1 MNEPHVLSFV
11 LHIAGAAALL
21 IWAVRLVRTGVERA
35 FAVEM
40 RRWLQRSSES
50 RAMAA
55 VSGASIAIFLQSAT
69 AVAVLVSNFV
79 AKRGLPTAVGL
90 GVLLGADLGS
100 AVASQILLI
109 RQAFLIPLLLLIGVV
124 LFLRGNS
131 SRMRQTGR
139 ILIGLSLIFLSLDMI
154 RTATAP
160 MVESAGTQAV
170 MQYLA
175 RDLLSAFLIGAVFA
189 WLVHSSVAAVL
200 LFVTL
205 AGQSLLPIEGA
216 AAMVLGANLGG
227 AFIAYTLTLGA
238 PGTARQMVVA
248 NLLLRGS
255 GAALTLMLVRAM
267 PDLLGYVG
275 GNPARQAINLH
286 LVFNLALLII
296 CLPMVG
302 VISEMVGKIVHDK
315 TRDESELNDVSALTP
330 AALSRPNRAMDC
342 TARELLRMGQ
352 KIEQMLRRTVEL
364 YDRWDPSVAES
375 ITEQDKSIRKIHL
388 EVKLYLAKLGQ
399 GSLDEEQ
406 SQRSMEL
413 VSISTSL
420 EAASDAITRTML
432 PLARKLESEA
442 VTFSEKGREEINEFF
457 DRVLDNVQLAL
468 NVMMSQ
474 NPAEARE
481 LVAAKEQV
489 RSIEEKLQRNHLDR
503 LRQGL
508 AESIETS
515 SIHQETLRAVKQIN
529 TSFSMMGYPIL
540 ARSGDLLNSRLA

>member
-1 MNEPHVLSFV
+1 MNEPNVLSFV

-35 FAVEM
+35 FAHEM
-40 RRWLQRSSES
+40 RRWLQRSSEN

-55 VSGASIAIFLQSAT
+55 FSGASAAVFLQSAT

-79 AKRGLPTAVGL
+79 AKRGLPVAVGL

-100 AVASQILLI
+100 AIASQVLLI
-109 RQAFLIPLLLLIGVV
+109 RQAFLIPLLLLVGVV

-131 SRMRQTGR
+131 SRLRQSGR

-154 RTATAP
+154 RDATAP

-170 MQYLA
+170 MQYLS

-189 WLVHSSVAAVL
+189 WAVHSSVAAVL

-205 AGQSLLPIEGA
+205 AGQSLLPVEGA

-227 AFIAYTLTLGA
+227 AFIAYTLTLAA
-238 PGTARQMVVA
+238 PASARQMVVA

-255 GAALTLMLVRAM
+255 GAALTLLLLRAM
-267 PDLLGYVG
+267 PEVLGHLG
-275 GNPARQAINLH
+275 ASPARQAISLH
-286 LVFNLALLII
+286 LAFNFALLIF

-302 VISEMVGKIVHDK
+302 SISSMVSKIVHDK
-315 TRDESELNDVSALTP
+315 TRDDTELNDVSALTP

-352 KIEQMLRRTVEL
+352 KIEQMLRMVVEL
-364 YDRWDPSVAES
+364 YDRWDPPAADAIV
-375 ITEQDKSIRKIHL
+375 EQDKMIRKMHFD
-388 EVKLYLAKLGQ
+388 VKLYLAKLGQ
-399 GSLDEEQ
+399 SGLDEELV
-406 SQRSMEL
+406 QRSMDL

-420 EAASDAITRTML
+420 EAASDAISRTML
-432 PLARKLESEA
+432 PLARKLDAEA
-442 VTFSEKGREEINEFF
+442 VTFSESGRDEIHEFF

-468 NVMMSQ
+468 NVMMNQ

-481 LVAAKEQV
+481 LVEAKEQV

-508 AESIETS
+508 TESIETS

>member
-35 FAVEM
+35 FATEM
-40 RRWLQRSSES
+40 RRWLQRSSDS
-50 RAMAA
+50 RVTAA
-55 VSGASIAIFLQSAT
+55 FSGASAAVFLQSAT

-100 AVASQILLI
+100 AIASQVLLI
-109 RQAFLIPLLLLIGVV
+109 RQAWLIPLLVLIGVV

-131 SRMRQTGR
+131 PRIRQSGR
-139 ILIGLSLIFLSLDMI
+139 ILIGLSLIFLSLDLI
-154 RTATAP
+154 RDATAP
-160 MVESAGTQAV
+160 MVDSAGTQAV
-170 MQYLA
+170 MQYLS

-189 WLVHSSVAAVL
+189 WMVHSSVAAVL

-216 AAMVLGANLGG
+216 VAMVLGANLGG
-227 AFIAYTLTLGA
+227 AFIAYTLTLAA
-238 PGTARQMVVA
+238 PAVARQMVTG
-248 NLLLRGS
+248 NLLVRGS
-255 GAALTLMLVRAM
+255 GAILTLLLFRAM
-267 PDLLGYVG
+267 PDLLGYLG
-275 GNPARQAINLH
+275 TDPARQAINLH
-286 LVFNLALLII
+286 LAFNFALLVL
-296 CLPMVG
+296 CLPLVTP
-302 VISEMVGKIVHDK
+302 ISSAIGKIIHNK
-315 TRDESELNDVSALTP
+315 ERGEPELNDVSALTS

-352 KIEQMLRRTVEL
+352 KIEQMLRRAVDL
-364 YDRWDPSVAES
+364 YDRWDPAIAEA
-375 ITEQDKSIRKIHL
+375 IVQQDKAIRKIHFD
-388 EVKLYLAKLGQ
+388 EKLYLAKLGQ
-399 GSLDEEQ
+399 GGLDEDL

-420 EAASDAITRTML
+420 EAASDAISRTML
-432 PLARKLESEA
+432 PLAKKLDAEA
-442 VTFSEKGREEINEFF
+442 VTFSDRGRDEIYEFF
-457 DRVLDNVQLAL
+457 ETVLDNVQLAL
-468 NVMMSQ
+468 NVMLNQ

-489 RSIEEKLQRNHLDR
+489 RAIEEKLQRNHLDR

-508 AESIETS
+508 TESIETS

>member
-1 MNEPHVLSFV
+1 MNEPHILSFV

-35 FAVEM
+35 FATEM
-40 RRWLQRSSES
+40 RRWLQRSTES
-50 RAMAA
+50 RLMAA
-55 VSGASIAIFLQSAT
+55 VSGASAAVFLQSAT

-79 AKRGLPTAVGL
+79 AKRGLPASVGL

-100 AVASQILLI
+100 AIASQILLI
-109 RQAFLIPLLLLIGVV
+109 RQAFLIPLLVLIGVV

-131 SRMRQTGR
+131 SRIRQSGR
-139 ILIGLSLIFLSLDMI
+139 ILIGLSLIFLSLNMI
-154 RTATAP
+154 RDATAP
-160 MVESAGTQAV
+160 MVDSAGTQAV

-205 AGQSLLPIEGA
+205 AGQSLLPVEGA
-216 AAMVLGANLGG
+216 VAMVLGANLGG
-227 AFIAYTLTLGA
+227 AFIAYTLTLTA
-238 PGTARQMVVA
+238 PDSARQMVVA
-248 NLLLRGS
+248 NLVLRGS
-255 GAALTLMLVRAM
+255 GAALALLMFRAM
-267 PDLLGYVG
+267 PDLLGYLG
-275 GNPARQAINLH
+275 ADAARQAINLH
-286 LVFNLALLII
+286 LVFNFVLLVV
-296 CLPMVG
+296 CLPLVVPISSMVRKF
-302 VISEMVGKIVHDK
+302 IQDK
-315 TRDESELNDVSALTP
+315 AGDDPELNDVSALTP
-330 AALSRPNRAMDC
+330 AAESRPNRAMDC

-352 KIEQMLRRTVEL
+352 KIEQMLRMAVEL
-364 YDRWDPSVAES
+364 YDRWDPSAADAIVA
-375 ITEQDKSIRKIHL
+375 QDKSIRKIHFD
-388 EVKLYLAKLGQ
+388 VKLYLAKVGQ
-399 GSLDEEQ
+399 VGLDEDQ

-420 EAASDAITRTML
+420 EAASDAISRTML
-432 PLARKLESEA
+432 PLARKMDAEA
-442 VTFSEKGREEINEFF
+442 VTFSDSGREEINEFF
-457 DRVLDNVQLAL
+457 ERVLDNVQLAL
-468 NVMMSQ
+468 NVMMNQ

-481 LVAAKEQV
+481 LVEAKEQV

-508 AESIETS
+508 TESIETS